1 MTSQLNVGYTDCI
14 MSVATS
20 CRVLI
25 ETLRRVGFTTIAT
38 IPRSIN
44 IANVG
49 LTDTVLM
56 IHNLGVKERPVGE
69 TRRHS

>member
-38 IPRSIN
+38 IQRSIN